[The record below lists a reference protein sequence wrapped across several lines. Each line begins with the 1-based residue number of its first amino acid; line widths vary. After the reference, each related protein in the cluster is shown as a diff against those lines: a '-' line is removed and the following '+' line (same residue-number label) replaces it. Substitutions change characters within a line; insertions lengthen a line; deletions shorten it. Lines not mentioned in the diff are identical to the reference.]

1 MKFPT
6 EWVLEYAPAPMFPGE
21 LADGL
26 TMSGSEVEHMRDG
39 VMEVKVTPNRGDT
52 LSMIGM
58 AREVSALSG
67 VPVRLPDAD
76 VPETAVAVDSLARVD
91 IEAPDLCPRYAAR
104 VVRNVKLGP
113 SPEWMVTRLEAA
125 GLRSISNVVDVT
137 NYVMLEFGQPLHAFD
152 YRLLKD
158 HRITVR
164 RARTG
169 ETITTIDGTV
179 RALGPEMLVIA
190 DAERAVAVAGVMGGS
205 ESEIS
210 ESTKDVVLES
220 ACFDALSVRRTAK
233 GLGMSTDASY
243 RFERGVDPNGVV
255 LAINRAACLLAELAG
270 GEVAA
275 GVVDVYPTP
284 VEPWRLSL
292 RPNRCNRLLG
302 TAFTTKQM
310 VDALAALNLSP
321 QGTDPIEVTVPTYR
335 PDLRREDDLA
345 EEVGRLIGYDLI
357 PAAPVNGEQL
367 HGGINEWG
375 RFRGLVHEAAL
386 ACGWQEAVTSS
397 LIDDASVEALGFEA
411 SARLSNPLSREVNV
425 VRPSLLPGLID
436 TVRRNLRQGRTSQG
450 FFELGR
456 TYHVKDHTPGENWK
470 LAVVVLG
477 PTTSPAWTGT
487 PQPADFYT
495 AKGALDAIL
504 SHLGAPQAEYVQA
517 TRTGFHPGRF
527 AEATLCGHPLG
538 FIGELHP
545 DLAGKWDITGRLIA
559 FEIDV
564 AAIHHAAQGRGFQ
577 VLPRFPSV
585 ARDISFVVDKS
596 VAQER
601 FASAIT
607 RGAGELLRDLSL
619 FDVYRGERLGPDVQ
633 SLAYRLTLR
642 ADDRTLSDAEASAV
656 LDNVRAALTADV
668 GAAFR

>member
-1 MKFPT
+1 MKYPT
-6 EWVLEYAPAPMFPGE
+6 EWVLEYAPAPWPADE
-21 LADGL
+21 LADRL

-52 LSMIGM
+52 LSMVGL

-67 VPVRLPDAD
+67 VPVRLPDAP
-76 VPETAVAVDSLARVD
+76 VPETGVAVDSLARVD
-91 IEAPDLCPRYAAR
+91 IEAPDLCTRYAAR
-104 VVRNVKLGP
+104 VIRNVKIGP
-113 SPEWMVTRLEAA
+113 SPQWMASRLEAA

-152 YRLLKD
+152 YDLLRD
-158 HRITVR
+158 HRIIVR
-164 RARTG
+164 RARPG
-169 ETITTIDGTV
+169 ETITTIDGTERV
-179 RALGPEMLVIA
+179 LGPEMLVIA

-205 ESEIS
+205 KSEIS
-210 ESTKDVVLES
+210 DTTTDVLLES
-220 ACFDALSVRRTAK
+220 ACFDALSVRRTSK

-255 LAINRAACLLAELAG
+255 KAIDRAAQLLAEHAG

-275 GVVDVYPTP
+275 GVVDVYPAP
-284 VEPWRLSL
+284 AAPWPLTI
-292 RPNRCNRLLG
+292 RPDRCNGLLG
-302 TAFTTKQM
+302 TNFTTQQM

-321 QGTDPIEVTVPTYR
+321 AGTTPIGVTVPTYR

-357 PAAPVNGEQL
+357 PAAAVQGEQL
-367 HGGINEWG
+367 HGGITEWG

-397 LIDDASVEALGFEA
+397 LVDDASVAALGFQA
-411 SARLSNPLSREVNV
+411 TARLSNPLSREVNV
-425 VRPSLLPGLID
+425 VRPSLLPGLIES
-436 TVRRNLRQGRTSQG
+436 VRRNLRQGRTSQA

-456 TYHVKDHTPGENWK
+456 TYHVTDCTPGEGWK
-470 LAVVVLG
+470 LAAVMLG
-477 PTTSPAWTGT
+477 PITPPAWTGV
-487 PQPADFYT
+487 PAPADFYT

-504 SHLGAPQAEYVQA
+504 SHLGVPPADFERA

-538 FIGELHP
+538 FMGELHP
-545 DLAGKWDITGRLIA
+545 DLAAKWDINGRLIA

-564 AAIHHAAQGRGFQ
+564 AAVHHAAGGRGFQ
-577 VLPRFPSV
+577 ALPRFPSV
-585 ARDISFVVDKS
+585 ARDISFVVDRS
-596 VAQER
+596 VAQKR
-601 FASAIT
+601 VALAIT
-607 RGAGELLRDLSL
+607 RGAGALLRELTL
-619 FDVYRGERLGPDVQ
+619 FDVFRGERLGPDAQ

-642 ADDRTLSDAEASAV
+642 ADDRTLSDAEASEV
-656 LDNVRAALTADV
+656 LDKVRAALASDV
-668 GAAFR
+668 GASFR